1 MQDDTVP
8 APKTRAPF
16 WRRFG
21 IWAGSTMFTVL
32 LLLGLGVSGGA
43 MVLKDR
49 PLTAPPW
56 LQSRIEERLAQ
67 AIPQARVSF
76 GEMVLVIEQDW
87 APRIRLRDLAVTTPD
102 GAEIIRFNE
111 VKATFA
117 AAPLL
122 DGVVQPKSVLLS
134 GIFATLQR
142 TETGAFRI
150 SAGLDPVAPSRQAA
164 TLPELIGQMD
174 TVLQRPELSALREV
188 DVRALTLRYEDV
200 AVDRAWT
207 VDGGRL
213 RAQRDGTA
221 LSLSADL
228 AVLSGG
234 ASVATLAANYASE
247 IGQTQAEFGI
257 SFDGVDARDIAAQG
271 PAFAWL
277 DVLRAPIAG
286 SVRSGLLPDGRFE
299 QLNATLQI
307 GAGVVQP
314 NDSTTP
320 IPFEGVRSYFSYI
333 PEQRLLRFDEFTV
346 QSAWVTGQAS
356 GTAQLG
362 LTEDR
367 RKLTDL
373 VAQIQMQNLSAN
385 PNGLYAQPVDL
396 SGADADF
403 RLELDPFRM
412 QLGRLQINDQ
422 GRTLLMDGHLRADPD
437 GWDLALDGQMDAL
450 DPDRLLALWP
460 EGLVEKTRL
469 WLSQNLLDGIVRD
482 VDLALRRAPG
492 RAPQTYVAFD
502 YDGAEVKFLK
512 DMPPVK
518 NAEGHF
524 TLSDTRLVVSVD
536 AGQVTPDQGDA
547 IELTGSSFIL
557 PDITVKDGSPAV
569 IRLQTRSSVTAA
581 LSLLNVPPLSVM
593 DKAGLGV
600 AIADGRAVL
609 EGTLAVPLKRGDGL
623 KNLQY
628 HMSGDLTAVASETL
642 VKGRTLRAPK
652 MRVTATNTGV
662 TIAGSGEIDGVP
674 FDATWAQPIGEGA
687 DKSTLRGQV
696 RLSNNALETF
706 GVRLPQGTV
715 SGTAPAQLALDFQ
728 RGRAPRFSVNSQ
740 LRGIGLRVPQISW
753 SKPANRTAQLSV
765 AGALGAIP
773 VVDTLRLEAPG
784 LTASGGVALNPGGTL
799 ERVRFDTLKVGG
811 WLNAPVDILGQGAG
825 KPVQIA
831 LRGGSVDL
839 RAMGEAS
846 GGGGGNTSASAGP
859 PMQVRLD
866 RLQITDT
873 IALTDLQ
880 GSFGTAGGLDGAFRA
895 RMNGGTA
902 VEGRVVPQ
910 AGRSAVRLI
919 SSDAGGVLRSAG
931 LLKQIEGGQLQLL
944 LTPVGNAGAFDGT
957 LTVGAVRVQNAPGI
971 AGLVN
976 AISVVG
982 LVNELNGDGIY
993 FEDVEAQ
1000 FSLTPNRLTLRQGS
1014 AVGASMGLS
1023 MDGVYALDSGQ
1034 LAMQGVIT
1042 PVYLLN
1048 GIGSVLTRKGEGLFG
1063 FNYTL
1068 GGDAKAP
1075 AVSVN
1080 PLSAL
1085 APGMFRD
1092 ILRSAPRQ
1100 PTTGTRSGLPD
1111 ALADTPTGA
1120 PDTAAQ
1126 KPVAQGYEGR

>member
-1 MQDDTVP
+1 MHEDAPLV
-8 APKTRAPF
+8 PKTRAPF
-16 WRRFG
+16 WRRAL
-21 IWAGSTMFTVL
+21 IWAGSSVFTVL
-32 LLLGLGVSGGA
+32 LLLGLGISGGA

-56 LQSRIEERLAQ
+56 LQSRIEQRLAQ

-87 APRIRLRDLAVTTPD
+87 APRIRLRDLAVATPD

-164 TLPELIGQMD
+164 SLPELIGQMD
-174 TVLQRPELSALREV
+174 AVLQRPELSALREV
-188 DVRALTLRYEDV
+188 DVRALTLRYEDL

-213 RAQRDGTA
+213 RAQRDGTT
-221 LSLSADL
+221 LSMSADL

-247 IGQTQAEFGI
+247 IGQTQAKFGI
-257 SFDGVDARDIAAQG
+257 SFDGVDAHDIAAQG

-277 DVLRAPIAG
+277 DVLRAPIGG

-320 IPFEGVRSYFSYI
+320 IPFDGVRSYFSYI
-333 PEQRLLRFDEFTV
+333 PEESLLRFDELSV

-362 LTEDR
+362 LTQDR

-373 VAQIQMQNLSAN
+373 VAQIQLQNLSAN
-385 PNGLYAQPVDL
+385 PNGLYEQPIDL

-403 RLELDPFRM
+403 RLELNPFRM
-412 QLGRLQINDQ
+412 QLGRLQISDR
-422 GRTLLMDGHLRADPD
+422 GRTLLMDGHLRADPE
-437 GWDLALDGQMDAL
+437 GWELALDGQMDAL
-450 DPDRLLALWP
+450 DPERLLALWP
-460 EGLVEKTRL
+460 VGVVEKTRV
-469 WLSQNLLDGIVRD
+469 WLSQNLLDGTVRD

-502 YDGAEVKFLK
+502 YDGGEVKFLK
-512 DMPPVK
+512 NMPPVT
-518 NAEGHF
+518 NAKGHF
-524 TLSDTRLVVSVD
+524 TLSDRRLVVTVD

-547 IELTGSSFIL
+547 VELAGSSFIL

-569 IRLQTRSSVTAA
+569 IRLQTQSSVTAA
-581 LSLLNVPPLSVM
+581 LSLLNVAPLNVM
-593 DKAGLGV
+593 DKVGMSV
-600 AIADGRAVL
+600 ALAEGSATL

-628 HMSGDLTAVASETL
+628 HMAGDLTSVTSDTL
-642 VKGRTLRAPK
+642 VKGRSLRAPK

-662 TIAGSGEIDGVP
+662 TIAGAGEIDGVP
-674 FDATWAQPIGEGA
+674 FDATWAQPIGKGA

-696 RLSNNALETF
+696 RLSNAALETF

-715 SGTAPAQLALDFQ
+715 SGTAPATLALDFQ
-728 RGRAPRFSVNSQ
+728 RGRAPRFRVNSQ

-753 SKPANRTAQLSV
+753 SKSANQTAQLAV
-765 AGALGAIP
+765 AGALGATP
-773 VVDTLRLEAPG
+773 LVDTLRLEAPG
-784 LTASGGVALNPGGTL
+784 LTASGGVTLNPGGTL
-799 ERVRFDTLKVGG
+799 ERVRFDTLRVGG

-839 RAMGEAS
+839 RAMGEAN
-846 GGGGGNTSASAGP
+846 GGGTSTSASAGP
-859 PMQVRLD
+859 PMQVRLA

-880 GSFGTAGGLDGAFRA
+880 GSFATSGGLDGAFQA
-895 RMNGGTA
+895 RLNGGTP

-931 LLKQIEGGQLQLL
+931 LLRQIEGGQLQLL
-944 LTPVGNAGAFDGT
+944 LTPVGDAGAFDGT
-957 LTVGAVRVQNAPGI
+957 LTIGAVRVQNAPGI

-976 AISVVG
+976 AVSVVG

-993 FEDVEAQ
+993 FEDVEAR
-1000 FSLTPNRLTLRQGS
+1000 FGLTPNRLTLREGS

-1023 MDGVYALDSGQ
+1023 MDGVYALDTGQ

-1048 GIGSVLTRKGEGLFG
+1048 GIGSVLTRKGEGIFG
-1063 FNYTL
+1063 FNYKL
-1068 GGDAKAP
+1068 SGDAKAP
-1075 AVSVN
+1075 SVSVN

-1092 ILRSAPRQ
+1092 ILRSTPRP
-1100 PTTGTRSGLPD
+1100 PTTGTSGDVPD
-1111 ALADTPTGA
+1111 ALGGTPDGS
-1120 PDTAAQ
+1120 PDAAAQ
-1126 KPVAQGYEGR
+1126 KPVAQDYEGR